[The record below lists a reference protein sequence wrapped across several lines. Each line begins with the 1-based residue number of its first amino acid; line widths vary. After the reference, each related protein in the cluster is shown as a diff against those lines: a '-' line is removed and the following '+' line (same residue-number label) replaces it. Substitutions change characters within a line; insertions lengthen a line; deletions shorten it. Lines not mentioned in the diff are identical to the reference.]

1 MRTMLRITLCLLLSG
16 SAMRAAAH
24 HAFAAEFDVSHP
36 VKVKGTTT
44 KLEWTNPHAVLHIDA
59 KDQSGQMKQWV
70 LEMGSPSAL
79 TRAGWTRTLV
89 KEGDQITVDAWLS
102 RTDATKANLKSVKL
116 KDGREYSGGSSILD
130 MRQKTKPV
138 SD

>member
-1 MRTMLRITLCLLLSG
+1 MKTKVALLIGATCLVLS
-16 SAMRAAAH
+16 AAAYAH
-24 HAFAAEFDVSHP
+24 HPFSAEYDWTKP
-36 VKVKGTTT
+36 VTLTGTVT

-70 LEMGSPSAL
+70 LEMGSPGAL

-102 RTDATKANLKSVKL
+102 RTEPTKANLKSVKL

>member
-1 MRTMLRITLCLLLSG
+1 MKTKLALLIGATCLVLS
-16 SAMRAAAH
+16 AAAYAH
-24 HAFAAEFDVSHP
+24 HPFSAEYDWTKP
-36 VKVKGTTT
+36 VTLTGTVT